1 VYAVDSSGARRVPE
15 EELAAASRQ
24 VIEARTIAGREA

>member
-1 VYAVDSSGARRVPE
+1 VDSSGARRVPE
-15 EELAAASRQ
+15 PELAAAARN